1 MTRDSKFGK
10 RRFIPVGETSEKR
23 FGVKETHEARLNRS
37 YRDVLEGKGNIQNY
51 RQFVQKQDKVL
62 KSDMRERLQKSNC
75 IPVCVHNLFPLAT
88 RRDIWLFL
96 NKDRLIK
103 DIILLRKRV
112 KNNNMIRFLI
122 MQSKKHAEMIIAK
135 ILGMLF
141 KGKKNYF

>member
-1 MTRDSKFGK
+1 
-10 RRFIPVGETSEKR
+10 
-23 FGVKETHEARLNRS
+23 
-37 YRDVLEGKGNIQNY
+37 
-51 RQFVQKQDKVL
+51 
-62 KSDMRERLQKSNC
+62 MRERLPKSNC
-75 IPVCVHNLFPLAT
+75 IPVLVHNLFPLAT
-88 RRDIWLFL
+88 TKDIWLFL

-103 DIILLRKRV
+103 DIILLRKRD